1 VVTRQDTAI
10 ETKDFNAINRDI
22 TMEADET
29 EFKIQIDVKYDEA
42 CTPDKDFHVTLM
54 DMSGKRIKGDDTECK
69 VTIIDTDNPGVI
81 GFADRMMVVRPRD
94 KIMELVINREKGAD
108 GEVTCEV
115 NITTEGPLMPGKAA
129 QEGKDFVLP
138 NPCLVT
144 FKAGESEHILR
155 INMPGTSVEE
165 DEVKIGLTE
174 VQKAE
179 AADSLTNMGD
189 ETKGEIDEAESVHFI
204 VDISH
209 ATGGAKLSKKKSC
222 FVEIRPQSQ
231 ATDEAVQEE

>member
-1 VVTRQDTAI
+1 
-10 ETKDFNAINRDI
+10 
-22 TMEADET
+22 
-29 EFKIQIDVKYDEA
+29 
-42 CTPDKDFHVTLM
+42 
-54 DMSGKRIKGDDTECK
+54 
-69 VTIIDTDNPGVI
+69 
-81 GFADRMMVVRPRD
+81 
-94 KIMELVINREKGAD
+94 MELVINREKGAD

-138 NPCLVT
+138 NPCLVS

-165 DEVKIGLTE
+165 DDVKIGLTE